1 MSGRNLY
8 EQVMVIFG
16 GVMIFFYIGLGLF
29 IIFSHLFDY
38 IEKFIRIIFGSA
50 LGLLGLQRAVRTYEK
65 VKEVF
70 LRIII
75 QINEIRCKNII
86 P

>member
-1 MSGRNLY
+1 MSGKNLY

-16 GVMIFFYIGLGLF
+16 GIMIFFYIGLGLI
-29 IIFSHLFDY
+29 IIFSQLFDY

-50 LGLLGLQRAVRTYEK
+50 LILLGVQRAFRTYEK

-70 LRIII
+70 FT
-75 QINEIRCKNII
+75 QDNSNE
-86 P
+86 

>member
-1 MSGRNLY
+1 MSGKNLY

-16 GVMIFFYIGLGLF
+16 GLMVFFYIGFGFL
-29 IIFSHLFDY
+29 IIFSHLFDQ

-70 LRIII
+70 FTH
-75 QINEIRCKNII
+75 NNSGE
-86 P
+86 

>member
-1 MSGRNLY
+1 MGGNNLY

-16 GVMIFFYIGLGLF
+16 GVMVFFYIGLGIF
-29 IIFSHLFDY
+29 IIISPYFEQ

-50 LGLLGLQRAVRTYEK
+50 LGLLGIQRAVRTYEK

-70 LRIII
+70 FT
-75 QINEIRCKNII
+75 KNNSDE
-86 P
+86 

>member
-1 MSGRNLY
+1 MSGKNLY

-16 GVMIFFYIGLGLF
+16 GVMIFFYIGLGIF
-29 IIFSHLFDY
+29 IIISPLFDH

-50 LGLLGLQRAVRTYEK
+50 LCLLGVQRAVRTYQK

-70 LRIII
+70 FTH
-75 QINEIRCKNII
+75 NNSDE
-86 P
+86 

>member
-1 MSGRNLY
+1 MSGKNLY

-16 GVMIFFYIGLGLF
+16 GVMIFFYIGLGIL
-29 IIFSHLFDY
+29 IIISPLFDH

-65 VKEVF
+65 VKQVF
-70 LRIII
+70 FTH
-75 QINEIRCKNII
+75 NNPEE
-86 P
+86 

>member
-1 MSGRNLY
+1 MGGNNLY

-16 GVMIFFYIGLGLF
+16 GVMVFFYIGLGIF
-29 IIFSHLFDY
+29 IIISPHFEQ

-50 LGLLGLQRAVRTYEK
+50 LGLLGIQRAVRTYEK

-70 LRIII
+70 FT
-75 QINEIRCKNII
+75 KNNSDE
-86 P
+86 

>member
-1 MSGRNLY
+1 MSGKNLY

-16 GVMIFFYIGLGLF
+16 GVMIFFYIGLGIF
-29 IIFSHLFDY
+29 IIISPLFDH

-65 VKEVF
+65 VKQVF
-70 LRIII
+70 FTH
-75 QINEIRCKNII
+75 NNPEE
-86 P
+86 